1 MKKSPKSKLPNNGTN
16 IFSLMSKL
24 ATDKKAI
31 NLSQGY
37 PDFEVDPV
45 LISSVSK
52 YMKHGFNQ
60 YAPMPGVLRLRE
72 VISKK
77 LFKNY
82 NQYYNEHEE
91 ITVTAGATQAIFTTI
106 SALIH
111 PNDEVIIFSPSF
123 DCYQPAVELNGGIPV
138 FIEIESPDVNINWN
152 TVEENISSKT
162 RMIIINS
169 PQNPLGTVMSKTDM
183 TKLEIISEKYDLL
196 ILSDEVYEHL
206 VYDNKKHLSICS
218 FPQLF
223 NRSIAT
229 FSFGK
234 TFHVTGW
241 KLGYIVGP
249 KQLMSEIRKV
259 HQFNVF
265 SANHP
270 LQLAVADYL
279 ENEEHFLKLS
289 YFYQKKRDLFLAI
302 ISASR
307 FQAKACS
314 GTYFQLLNY
323 SLISEIPDTEMARVL
338 TIKNGI
344 ASIPISVFSHFK
356 NDNQNLRFCF
366 AKKEETLKRA
376 GDILIKI

>member
-1 MKKSPKSKLPNNGTN
+1 
-16 IFSLMSKL
+16 MSKL
-24 ATDKKAI
+24 AMENNAI

-37 PDFEVDPV
+37 PDFEVDPT
-45 LISSVSK
+45 LINSVAK
-52 YMKHGFNQ
+52 YMKLGFNQ
-60 YAPMPGVLRLRE
+60 YAPMPGVLKLRE
-72 VISKK
+72 VISRKIS
-77 LFKNY
+77 NSY
-82 NQYYNEHEE
+82 NQYYNENDE

-111 PNDEVIIFSPSF
+111 PKDEVIIFSPSF
-123 DCYQPAVELNGGIPV
+123 DCYQPAVELNGGIPIFV
-138 FIEIESPDVNINWN
+138 ELESPDFKVNWE
-152 TVEENISSKT
+152 TLEESISSKT

-169 PQNPLGTVMSKTDM
+169 PHNPLGTVLSNQDM
-183 TKLEIISEKYDLL
+183 VNLERISEKYDLL

-218 FPQLF
+218 YPKLF
-223 NRSIAT
+223 NRAIAT

-241 KLGYIVGP
+241 KLGYVVAP
-249 KQLMSEIRKV
+249 KHLMSEIRKV

-270 LQLAVADYL
+270 LQLAIADYL
-279 ENEEHFLKLS
+279 ENEEHFLSLNH
-289 YFYQKKRDLFLAI
+289 FYQQKRDLFLEI

-307 FQAKACS
+307 FLAKACA
-314 GTYFQLLNY
+314 GTYFQLLNF
-323 SLISEIPDTEMARVL
+323 SLISEIADTEMAKKL
-338 TIKNGI
+338 TIENRV

-356 NDNQNLRFCF
+356 KDEQNLRFCF

-376 GDILIKI
+376 GDILVKI

>member
-1 MKKSPKSKLPNNGTN
+1 
-16 IFSLMSKL
+16 
-24 ATDKKAI
+24 
-31 NLSQGY
+31 
-37 PDFEVDPV
+37 
-45 LISSVSK
+45 
-52 YMKHGFNQ
+52 
-60 YAPMPGVLRLRE
+60 
-72 VISKK
+72 
-77 LFKNY
+77 
-82 NQYYNEHEE
+82 
-91 ITVTAGATQAIFTTI
+91 
-106 SALIH
+106 
-111 PNDEVIIFSPSF
+111 
-123 DCYQPAVELNGGIPV
+123 
-138 FIEIESPDVNINWN
+138 
-152 TVEENISSKT
+152 
-162 RMIIINS
+162 MIIINS
-169 PQNPLGTVMSKTDM
+169 PQNPLGTIMSKTDM
-183 TKLEIISEKYDLL
+183 TKLEIISEKYDLI

-218 FPQLF
+218 FPKLF

-323 SLISEIPDTEMARVL
+323 SLISEIADTEMARVL